1 MAILELS
8 DGLEVIWTGINC
20 RNGVIT
26 GDEALLSHLVN
37 SSIFNTNL
45 YIDRGVHISP
55 IDAKWSSVLGVLYRI
70 RVATVLIDTRWPQE
84 YNFTTAIIC
93 IVFTSRAA
101 VEGEFNDF
109 NIHKQV
115 SFIGTMTLFG
125 NICH

>member
-1 MAILELS
+1 MVFIKNEVDKPSIEWLADLNCWLAIPELS

-26 GDEALLSHLVN
+26 GDEALLSNLVN

-55 IDAKWSSVLGVLYRI
+55 IAKWSSVLGVLYRI

-101 VEGEFNDF
+101 VE
-109 NIHKQV
+109 
-115 SFIGTMTLFG
+115 
-125 NICH
+125 

>member
-1 MAILELS
+1 M
-8 DGLEVIWTGINC
+8 
-20 RNGVIT
+20 IT

-37 SSIFNTNL
+37 PSIFNTNL

-55 IDAKWSSVLGVLYRI
+55 IDAKWSSVLEVLYRI
-70 RVATVLIDTRWPQE
+70 RVATVLIDISWPQE

-115 SFIGTMTLFG
+115 SFIWDDDTVWKHLSLMLEQPGDLIFKSF
-125 NICH
+125 